1 MRTRAQM
8 FDAYLEVRKLVAEK
22 KTRKEKIDYDEMYE
36 EAGKRLQPSRF
47 KPCVAAGA
55 QFYRLGKIS
64 PTSKGDPLIKSHQ
77 ITLIN
82 QAHFDISSVRSGI
95 EPERELENVETRIP
109 TPSRPAPSCA
119 DPHRNRADSK
129 RAEMG

>member
-55 QFYRLGKIS
+55 QFYRLGKF
-64 PTSKGDPLIKSHQ
+64 PRHPKG
-77 ITLIN
+77 
-82 QAHFDISSVRSGI
+82 
-95 EPERELENVETRIP
+95 TR
-109 TPSRPAPSCA
+109 
-119 DPHRNRADSK
+119 
-129 RAEMG
+129 